1 MNLQYQN
8 GILIIQILFKHNQS
22 RICQMPYAK
31 LQMNKILIKLIKQQ
45 IQWKIISKNLK
56 INKNK
61 FLKTIKKKLILY
73 QQNIIKI
80 ILKQVENNAAHLKS
94 K

>member
-1 MNLQYQN
+1 
-8 GILIIQILFKHNQS
+8 
-22 RICQMPYAK
+22 MPYAK